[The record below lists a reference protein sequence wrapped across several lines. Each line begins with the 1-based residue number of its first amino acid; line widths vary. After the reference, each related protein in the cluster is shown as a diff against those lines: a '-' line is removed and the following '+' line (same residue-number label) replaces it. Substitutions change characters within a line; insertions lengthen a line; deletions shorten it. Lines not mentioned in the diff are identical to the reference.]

1 MINEKDLKRRDKI
14 LNGNLIHAIISICAP
29 IFLYNLFN
37 SFYSVI
43 DAVVVAKIDPT
54 SVSAVAA
61 LSQIQHL
68 LSSLGAGVAAGGGII
83 VARLFGA
90 GDMDDARYHSNQLI
104 SLSTVIVALLLGIC
118 LPLAV
123 PIMRISGI
131 SDELIAIGTSY
142 FIVQILTLAFVFY
155 NSVFIA
161 MQKAKGNTKAM
172 FWLNILTMIIKL
184 SLSLLFIWVIGKR
197 DIMWVAVATMIGQMV
212 MFVILLLMMMERN
225 NVLAIRFNEFKLNA
239 KICKSIVSMS
249 FPIFL
254 GKFIFSF
261 GKVSVNSMCKEY
273 GPLVVGAL
281 GVSNNMNGL
290 ATTPINSFEEG
301 TSTIISQNL
310 GAGNQKRALKT
321 FNYSFLMACGLGIIG
336 YILIR
341 FLLQDSIINLY
352 NQNRQ
357 AENAE
362 LFLELIKS
370 IHRFDSLSILA
381 LSINSAV
388 LGVLYGYG
396 KTKMTMILNI
406 SRVFVF
412 RIPILWYLQTFHKEI
427 GAEATGLS
435 MGISNIC
442 IALASLTCLFVF
454 MYRLKLQENK
464 NLQTEEANDQNEEHL
479 NLSVAEKEQQNC
491 E

>member
-1 MINEKDLKRRDKI
+1 MINEKDRIRRERI
-14 LNGNLIHAIISICAP
+14 LNGNLWGAIISICAP

-43 DAVVVAKIDPT
+43 DAVVVARINPT
-54 SVSAVAA
+54 SVSAVAM

-90 GDMDDARYHSNQLI
+90 GDMKDARYHSNQII
-104 SLSTVIVALLLGIC
+104 SLSSVVIAALLAVCI
-118 LPLAV
+118 PLAL
-123 PIMRISGI
+123 PIMRLSGVP
-131 SDELIAIGTSY
+131 DQLIDIGTGY
-142 FIVQILTLAFVFY
+142 FIVQIITLAFMFY
-155 NSVFIA
+155 NSVFMA
-161 MQKAKGNTKAM
+161 MQKAKGNTKIM

-184 SLSLLFIWVIGKR
+184 SLSVLFIWVMNQT
-197 DIMWVAVATMIGQMV
+197 DIIWVAVATMIGQAV
-212 MFVILLLMMMERN
+212 MFVILLIMMLDKDN
-225 NVLAIRFNEFKLNA
+225 IFAIRFDEFRLDFGV
-239 KICKSIVSMS
+239 CKKVFAIS

-261 GKVSVNSMCKEY
+261 GKVSVNGMCKAY

-310 GAGNQKRALKT
+310 GAGNQKRALET
-321 FNYSFLMACGLGIIG
+321 FKKSFILASALGVLG
-336 YILIR
+336 YVLIR
-341 FLLQDSIINLY
+341 FLLQDQIIGLY
-352 NQNRQ
+352 NQNEM
-357 AENAE
+357 AEGALE
-362 LFLELIKS
+362 FLTLIKS
-370 IHRFDSLSILA
+370 IHRYDSLSILA
-381 LSINSAV
+381 LAVNSAV

-396 KTKMTMILNI
+396 QTKMTMVLNI
-406 SRVFVF
+406 SRVFLF

-427 GAEATGLS
+427 GAEAAGIS

-442 IALASLTCLFVF
+442 IALSSLVCLGIF
-454 MYRLKLQENK
+454 LWKNNK
-464 NLQTEEANDQNEEHL
+464 EKPCSDSDAVEPSAESQ
-479 NLSVAEKEQQNC
+479 SV
-491 E
+491 

>member
-1 MINEKDLKRRDKI
+1 MIKEKDLKRRERI
-14 LNGNLIHAIISICAP
+14 LNGNLVYAIVSICAP

-43 DAVVVAKIDPT
+43 DAVVVARIDPT

-68 LSSLGAGVAAGGGII
+68 LSSLGAGIAAGGGII

-90 GDMDDARYHSNQLI
+90 GDMDDARYHSNQII
-104 SLSTVIVALLLGIC
+104 SLSGVIVSLLLLIC
-118 LPLAV
+118 LPLAL

-131 SDELIAIGTSY
+131 SDELIAIGTGY
-142 FIVQILTLAFVFY
+142 FMVQIVTLAFMFY

-161 MQKAKGNTKAM
+161 MQKAKGNTKTM
-172 FWLNILTMIIKL
+172 FWLNILAMIIKL
-184 SLSLLFIWVIGKR
+184 ALSILFIWGMGKR
-197 DIMWVAVATMIGQMV
+197 DIMWVAIATMIGQAV
-212 MFVILLLMMMERN
+212 MFAILLAMMLERD
-225 NVLAIRFNEFKLNA
+225 NVFVIRLSEFRLNA
-239 KICKSIVSMS
+239 KVCKRVISMS

-254 GKFIFSF
+254 GKFVFSF
-261 GKVSVNSMCKEY
+261 GKVSVNSMCKAY

-310 GAGNQKRALKT
+310 GAGNERRALKT
-321 FNYSFLMACGLGIIG
+321 FNYSFLMASALGIIG

-341 FLLQDSIINLY
+341 FVLRDSIIGLY
-352 NQNRQ
+352 NQNEM
-357 AENAE
+357 AESAGE
-362 LFLELIKS
+362 FLALIKS
-370 IHRFDSLSILA
+370 IHRYDSLSILA
-381 LSINSAV
+381 LSVNAAV

-412 RIPILWYLQTFHKEI
+412 RIPILWYLQTFHKQI
-427 GAEATGLS
+427 GAEAAGLS

-442 IALASLTCLFVF
+442 IALASILCLCIFLF
-454 MYRLKLQENK
+454 RLKRQG
-464 NLQTEEANDQNEEHL
+464 TSDTI
-479 NLSVAEKEQQNC
+479 AE
-491 E
+491 

>member
-1 MINEKDLKRRDKI
+1 MGDFMIKEKDLRRREKI
-14 LNGNLIHAIISICAP
+14 LNGNLVYAIISICAP

-43 DAVVVAKIDPT
+43 DAVVVARIDPT

-61 LSQIQHL
+61 LSQIQNL

-90 GDMDDARYHSNQLI
+90 GDMDDARYHSNQII
-104 SLSTVIVALLLGIC
+104 SLSSVIVALLLAIC
-118 LPLAV
+118 LPLAL

-131 SDELIAIGTSY
+131 SDELIAIGTGY
-142 FIVQILTLAFVFY
+142 FMVQIITLAFMFY

-172 FWLNILTMIIKL
+172 FWLNILAMMIKL
-184 SLSLLFIWVIGKR
+184 SLSILFIWGMDKK
-197 DIMWVAVATMIGQMV
+197 DIMWVAVATMIGQAA
-212 MFVILLLMMMERN
+212 MFVILLKMMMERD
-225 NVLAIRFNEFKLNA
+225 NVFVLRFSEFKLNSSV
-239 KICKSIVSMS
+239 CKRVISMS
-249 FPIFL
+249 LPIFF

-261 GKVSVNSMCKEY
+261 GKVSVNSMCKAY

-281 GVSNNMNGL
+281 GESNNMNGL
-290 ATTPINSFEEG
+290 ATTPINSFEDG

-310 GAGNQKRALKT
+310 GAGNEKRALKT
-321 FNYSFLMACGLGIIG
+321 FKYSFLMASGLGIIG

-341 FLLQDSIINLY
+341 FLLQDSIIGLY
-352 NQNRQ
+352 NQNEM
-357 AENAE
+357 AEGAAE
-362 LFLELIKS
+362 FLQLIKS
-370 IHRFDSLSILA
+370 IHRYDA
-381 LSINSAV
+381 LSIPSLAVNAAV

-396 KTKMTMILNI
+396 KTKMTMLLNI
-406 SRVFVF
+406 SRVFLF

-427 GAEATGLS
+427 GAEAAGLS

-442 IALASLTCLFVF
+442 IALASILCLAIFLL
-454 MYRLKLQENK
+454 RLKSQRKSKIE
-464 NLQTEEANDQNEEHL
+464 
-479 NLSVAEKEQQNC
+479 S
-491 E
+491 

>member
-1 MINEKDLKRRDKI
+1 MVKEKDLRRREKI
-14 LNGNLIHAIISICAP
+14 LNGNLVYAIISICAP

-37 SFYSVI
+37 SFYAVI
-43 DAVVVAKIDPT
+43 DAVVVARIDPT

-90 GDMDDARYHSNQLI
+90 GDMDDARYHSNQII
-104 SLSTVIVALLLGIC
+104 SLSTVIVALLLAIC

-131 SDELIAIGTSY
+131 SEELIAIGTGY
-142 FIVQILTLAFVFY
+142 FIVQVMTLAFMFY

-161 MQKAKGNTKAM
+161 MQKAKGNTKTM
-172 FWLNILTMIIKL
+172 FWLNILAMVIKL
-184 SLSLLFIWVIGKR
+184 TLSILFIWGMEKK
-197 DIMWVAVATMIGQMV
+197 DIMWVAIATMIGQAV
-212 MFVILLLMMMERN
+212 MFAILLIMMMERD
-225 NVLAIRFNEFKLNA
+225 NVFAIRFSEFKLNPTV
-239 KICKSIVSMS
+239 CKRIASMS

-281 GVSNNMNGL
+281 GVSNNVNGL

-336 YILIR
+336 YVLIR
-341 FLLQDSIINLY
+341 FLLQDSIIGLY
-352 NQNRQ
+352 NQNEM
-357 AENAE
+357 AEGADE
-362 LFLELIKS
+362 FLRLIKS
-370 IHRFDSLSILA
+370 IHRYDSLSILA
-381 LSINSAV
+381 LAVNAAV

-412 RIPILWYLQTFHKEI
+412 RIPILWYLQTFHKEM

-442 IALASLTCLFVF
+442 IALASLMCLFIF
-454 MYRLKLQENK
+454 LYRLKRVEKKDASQE
-464 NLQTEEANDQNEEHL
+464 EPAEPQN
-479 NLSVAEKEQQNC
+479 S
-491 E
+491 

>member
-1 MINEKDLKRRDKI
+1 MIKEKDLKRRERI
-14 LNGNLIHAIISICAP
+14 LCGNLAYAIVSICAP

-43 DAVVVAKIDPT
+43 DAVVVARIDPT

-90 GDMDDARYHSNQLI
+90 GDMDNARYHSNQII
-104 SLSTVIVALLLGIC
+104 SLSTVVVALLLAIC
-118 LPLAV
+118 LPLSL

-131 SDELIAIGTSY
+131 SDELIAIGTGY
-142 FIVQILTLAFVFY
+142 FMVQILTLAFMFY
-155 NSVFIA
+155 NSVFMA
-161 MQKAKGNTKAM
+161 MQKAKGNTKTM
-172 FWLNILTMIIKL
+172 FWLNILAMIIKL
-184 SLSLLFIWVIGKR
+184 SLSLLFIWGMDKK
-197 DIMWVAVATMIGQMV
+197 DIMWVAIATMIGQAV
-212 MFVILLLMMMERN
+212 MFAILLGMMLERD
-225 NVLAIRFNEFKLNA
+225 NVFAIKFSEFKLSGA
-239 KICKSIVSMS
+239 VCKKVFAIS

-261 GKVSVNSMCKEY
+261 GKVSVNSMCKAY

-281 GVSNNMNGL
+281 GVSNNMNAL

-321 FNYSFLMACGLGIIG
+321 FNYSFFMASGLGIIG

-341 FLLQDSIINLY
+341 FLLQDNIIGLY
-352 NQNRQ
+352 NQNEL
-357 AENAE
+357 AEGAAE
-362 LFLELIKS
+362 FLALIKS
-370 IHRFDSLSILA
+370 IHRYDSLSILA
-381 LSINSAV
+381 LAVNAAV

-396 KTKMTMILNI
+396 KTKMTMVLNI
-406 SRVFVF
+406 SRVFLF

-427 GAEATGLS
+427 GAEAAGIS

-442 IALASLTCLFVF
+442 IALASLTCLAIFL
-454 MYRLKLQENK
+454 YKLKS
-464 NLQTEEANDQNEEHL
+464 EEK
-479 NLSVAEKEQQNC
+479 SKEISTSAT
-491 E
+491 

>member
-1 MINEKDLKRRDKI
+1 MTNEKDLKRREKI
-14 LNGNLIHAIISICAP
+14 LNGNLVYAIISICAP

-43 DAVVVAKIDPT
+43 DAVVVARIDPT

-68 LSSLGAGVAAGGGII
+68 LSSLGSGVAAGGGII

-90 GDMDDARYHSNQLI
+90 GNMDDARYHSNQII
-104 SLSTVIVALLLGIC
+104 SLSSVIVAILLAVC

-123 PIMRISGI
+123 PIMRISGV
-131 SDELIAIGTSY
+131 SEELIAIGTSY
-142 FIVQILTLAFVFY
+142 FVVQIMTLAFVFY

-161 MQKAKGNTKAM
+161 MQKAKGNTKAS
-172 FWLNILTMIIKL
+172 FWLNILAMIIKL
-184 SLSLLFIWVIGKR
+184 GLSVLFIWGMNKT
-197 DIMWVAVATMIGQMV
+197 DIMWVAIATMIGQAV
-212 MFVILLLMMMERN
+212 MFALLLYMMMRPD
-225 NVLAIRFNEFKLNA
+225 NVFVIRLSEFKLNGGV
-239 KICKSIVSMS
+239 CKRIAAMS

-281 GVSNNMNGL
+281 GVSNNVNGL
-290 ATTPINSFEEG
+290 VTNPLNSFEEG
-301 TSTIISQNL
+301 ASTIISQNL

-321 FNYSFLMACGLGIIG
+321 FNYSFIMSFGLGIIG

-341 FLLQDSIINLY
+341 FLLQDSIIGLY
-352 NQNRQ
+352 NQNRM
-357 AENAE
+357 AEGSEEFIA
-362 LFLELIKS
+362 LIKS

-396 KTKMTMILNI
+396 KTKMTMVLNI

-442 IALASLTCLFVF
+442 IAIASLVCLFVF
-454 MYRLKLQENK
+454 LVKLKSQKEREPD
-464 NLQTEEANDQNEEHL
+464 TESA
-479 NLSVAEKEQQNC
+479 
-491 E
+491 

>member
-1 MINEKDLKRRDKI
+1 MINEKDLKRREKM
-14 LNGNLIHAIISICAP
+14 LNGNLVQAIISICAP

-37 SFYSVI
+37 SLYSVI
-43 DAVVVAKIDPT
+43 DAVVVARIDPT

-68 LSSLGAGVAAGGGII
+68 LSSLGSGVAAGGGII

-104 SLSTVIVALLLGIC
+104 SLSTVIVSVLLAIC
-118 LPLAV
+118 LPFAV

-131 SDELIAIGTSY
+131 SEELIAIGTSY

-172 FWLNILTMIIKL
+172 FWLNILAMIIKL
-184 SLSLLFIWVIGKR
+184 SLSVLFIWGMDKK
-197 DIMWVAVATMIGQMV
+197 DIMWVAIATMIGQGAMFAV
-212 MFVILLLMMMERN
+212 LLAMMMKRDNVFVIK
-225 NVLAIRFNEFKLNA
+225 FSEFRLNA
-239 KICKSIVSMS
+239 KACKSIAAIS

-281 GVSNNMNGL
+281 GVSNNVNGL
-290 ATTPINSFEEG
+290 ATNPINAFEEG

-310 GAGNQKRALKT
+310 GAGNEKRALKT
-321 FNYSFLMACGLGIIG
+321 FNYSFLMSCGLGIIG

-341 FLLQDSIINLY
+341 FLLQDDIIGLY
-352 NQNRQ
+352 NQNAL
-357 AENAE
+357 AEDAGE
-362 LFLELIKS
+362 FIGLIKS
-370 IHRFDSLSILA
+370 IHRYDSLSILA
-381 LSINSAV
+381 LAVNAAV

-427 GAEATGLS
+427 GAEAAGIS

-442 IALASLTCLFVF
+442 IALASLACLGLF
-454 MYRLKLQENK
+454 LWKINKEKASEKQEIPSENQEIASENPQLQEK
-464 NLQTEEANDQNEEHL
+464 
-479 NLSVAEKEQQNC
+479 
-491 E
+491 